1 MAERAAVR
9 PRSTL
14 GQAGHRG
21 LWWLELRATL
31 RRRRALAIKLVFPLV
46 LAVPLAL
53 TGAPQ
58 FFAAMLLTVLIAMVG
73 TVGTGVSLTRAR
85 GSGWLDR
92 LAVLPMG
99 RWRVGLELFLAGWV
113 VDCLQA
119 TLLVLVLGAA
129 QRPDPLTLF
138 STWLLSLATLAFSGA
153 LGLAVATLTDNPGEA
168 MLLLAVVLAPM
179 LFLSGLFTGVPAAG
193 PRYWIAQLLPFSY
206 LQNAFQLV
214 LHGNPP
220 YGSDPQFL
228 LAAAVFLLVGA
239 GAAAA
244 LGRPLLSQGS

>member
-9 PRSTL
+9 PRSAL
-14 GQAGHRG
+14 GHAGHRG